1 MPPAGFF
8 SRNPRTG
15 EALRT
20 FNYHWS
26 RRVLGRGAV
35 VLLITDG
42 WDRGD
47 PDMLRAEVARL
58 QRNCYRLIWLNPLL
72 GAPQYEPLTRGA
84 QALLPFVD
92 DFLPVRNLANLEMLV
107 RELWKVN
114 WRRAE
119 QPSHPHRI
127 SES

>member
-1 MPPAGFF
+1 
-8 SRNPRTG
+8 
-15 EALRT
+15 
-20 FNYHWS
+20 
-26 RRVLGRGAV
+26 
-35 VLLITDG
+35 
-42 WDRGD
+42 
-47 PDMLRAEVARL
+47 MLRAEITRL

-92 DFLPVRNLANLEMLV
+92 DFLPVRNLANLETLV

-119 QPSHPHRI
+119 QSSHPHRI